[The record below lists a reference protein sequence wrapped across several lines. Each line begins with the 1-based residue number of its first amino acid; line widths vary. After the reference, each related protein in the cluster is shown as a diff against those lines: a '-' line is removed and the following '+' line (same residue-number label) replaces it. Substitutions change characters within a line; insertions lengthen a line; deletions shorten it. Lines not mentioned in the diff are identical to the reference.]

1 MAFITSRLVLP
12 GMRIAMFESLE
23 YQLWL
28 TGVNRLYL
36 ASWTAARNYGKDANE
51 ISVRAEY
58 FSLLSECLSNIV
70 LALGAEVVLDTDEG
84 DFLI

>member
-1 MAFITSRLVLP
+1 
-12 GMRIAMFESLE
+12 MFGSLE
-23 YQLWL
+23 YHLWL

-36 ASWTAARNYGKDANE
+36 ASWTAAALSYGKDANE
-51 ISVRAEY
+51 ISVWAEY